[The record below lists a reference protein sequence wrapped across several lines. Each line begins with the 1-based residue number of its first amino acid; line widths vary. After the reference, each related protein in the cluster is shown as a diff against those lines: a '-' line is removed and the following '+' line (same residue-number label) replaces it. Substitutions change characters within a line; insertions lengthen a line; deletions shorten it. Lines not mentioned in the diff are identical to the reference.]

1 MYAPPHPLSRDLRAF
16 NPNLSDA
23 RTAQKKMTAKAIPQT
38 AASLQRDGRSVP
50 RNPEI
55 GTRPVRRS
63 FFRNPALLVSLAAGC
78 LALALPYTVPH
89 IRAFTPQVLAFASSI
104 TLAPRADT
112 AVSPAPD
119 AARSD
124 VGFRVAAAAAKPPA
138 RTASAAATV
147 PQVTDAAAAKP
158 AAPDAAAAAATN
170 QPAPA
175 AAAAV
180 AKLQVP
186 AAAVAKPATP
196 DIAAAAAANQP
207 APAAAAAVAKLQVP
221 DAAAAPAPAK
231 PPVPDAAAAAVAKLQ
246 AYAAAAAAAKPQAPK
261 DALQVVQSSFDP
273 VLLERLE
280 VGAPETVA
288 DVIMG
293 AEGSPVVTAEQLR
306 ILAQM
311 TPEQIDAL
319 TFLILSVQDP
329 KTAATTVD
337 QTNAVADDA
346 PWVGDWTSGDLSA
359 GPATPSATVEPP
371 QNDLLKGWYVFEA
384 SADEAVIRQIDDPLS
399 AVRVSPGT
407 VLGNLGF
414 VSEIKVDAGR
424 AKVVL
429 SGGDVILSDESA
441 VIVAEEPVS
450 APKQTEQRR
459 GPPFEI
465 ALAAA
470 QNKPQA
476 ASEAVASADATTP
489 VLDPPPAVT
498 RQATSTKADPKP
510 PAAQSGAGA
519 GRYVQVATFKSVAN
533 AQAAKNMV
541 MSDGMTGQLRTTKR
555 QGASF
560 HMVVA
565 GPFDSAEIQ
574 KALTRVT
581 RLGFKD
587 AFIIR

>member
-1 MYAPPHPLSRDLRAF
+1 
-16 NPNLSDA
+16 
-23 RTAQKKMTAKAIPQT
+23 MTAKATPQT
-38 AASLQRDGRSVP
+38 AASVRRDSRSLP
-50 RNPEI
+50 RNPES
-55 GTRPVRRS
+55 GARPVRRS
-63 FFRNPALLVSLAAGC
+63 FFSHPALLVILAAGC
-78 LALALPYTVPH
+78 LALAVPY
-89 IRAFTPQVLAFASSI
+89 IRAFTPQILAFASSVTLAPRADV

-119 AARSD
+119 AARPD
-124 VGFRVAAAAAKPPA
+124 VGFMVAAAAEKPPA
-138 RTASAAATV
+138 RAAYAAAEKPPARAAYAAATV
-147 PQVTDAAAAKP
+147 PP
-158 AAPDAAAAAATN
+158 APDAAAT
-170 QPAPA
+170 
-175 AAAAV
+175 
-180 AKLQVP
+180 L
-186 AAAVAKPATP
+186 
-196 DIAAAAAANQP
+196 
-207 APAAAAAVAKLQVP
+207 
-221 DAAAAPAPAK
+221 
-231 PPVPDAAAAAVAKLQ
+231 
-246 AYAAAAAAAKPQAPK
+246 AAAKPQAPE
-261 DALQVVQSSFDP
+261 DALQVVQSNFDP

-280 VGAPETVA
+280 VAAPETVA

-293 AEGSPVVTAEQLR
+293 ADGAPVVTVEQLR

-319 TFLILSVQDP
+319 TFLILSLQDP
-329 KTAATTVD
+329 KAAAVTVD

-359 GPATPSATVEPP
+359 ESAVPSAAVEPP

-384 SADEAVIRQIDDPLS
+384 SADEAVIRNIDDPLS

-407 VLGNLGF
+407 VLGNLGL
-414 VSEIKVDAGR
+414 VSEIKIDAGR

-429 SGGDVILSDESA
+429 SGGDVILSDDSA
-441 VIVAEEPVS
+441 VILAEVPAS
-450 APKQTEQRR
+450 APEQTEQRR

-476 ASEAVASADATTP
+476 SSDAVASGDATTP

-498 RQATSTKADPKP
+498 KQTTSTKADPKQ
-510 PAAQSGAGA
+510 PAAKSGAGA
-519 GRYVQVATFKSVAN
+519 GRYVQVATFKSAAN
-533 AQAAKNMV
+533 AQIAKNMV
-541 MSDGMTGQLRTTKR
+541 MSDGMTGQLRKTTR

-560 HMVVA
+560 HRVLA
-565 GPFDSAEIQ
+565 GPFDPAEIQ

>member
-1 MYAPPHPLSRDLRAF
+1 MS
-16 NPNLSDA
+16 
-23 RTAQKKMTAKAIPQT
+23 AKAIPQT
-38 AASLQRDGRSVP
+38 AASLRRDSRSSP
-50 RNPEI
+50 RNPEF
-55 GTRPVRRS
+55 GARPVKRS
-63 FFRNPALLVSLAAGC
+63 FFSHPALLGILAAGC
-78 LALALPYTVPH
+78 LALAVPYSVPY
-89 IRAFTPQVLAFASSI
+89 IRSFAPQILAFASSV
-104 TLAPRADT
+104 TLAPREDI

-124 VGFRVAAAAAKPPA
+124 VGFTVAAATARPSARADSAAAAVPPSPGAAAALAAAKPPA
-138 RTASAAATV
+138 
-147 PQVTDAAAAKP
+147 
-158 AAPDAAAAAATN
+158 PDATAAR
-170 QPAPA
+170 
-175 AAAAV
+175 
-180 AKLQVP
+180 
-186 AAAVAKPATP
+186 
-196 DIAAAAAANQP
+196 AAAN
-207 APAAAAAVAKLQVP
+207 
-221 DAAAAPAPAK
+221 
-231 PPVPDAAAAAVAKLQ
+231 PPVPDAAAAI
-246 AYAAAAAAAKPQAPK
+246 AAAKPQAPK

-280 VGAPETVA
+280 VAVPETVA

-293 AEGSPVVTAEQLR
+293 SEGSPVVTAEQLR

-329 KTAATTVD
+329 TTAAATVD

-346 PWVGDWTSGDLSA
+346 PWVGDWTAADLGA
-359 GPATPSATVEPP
+359 EPAAPSAAVEPP

-384 SADEAVIRQIDDPLS
+384 SADEAVIRHIDDPLS

-407 VLGNLGF
+407 VLGNLGL

-429 SGGDVILSDESA
+429 SGGDVILSDDSA
-441 VIVAEEPVS
+441 VILAEDSVS
-450 APKQTEQRR
+450 APEQTEQRR

-476 ASEAVASADATTP
+476 ANEAVASDAVASDAVASDAVASSDATTP

-498 RQATSTKADPKP
+498 KQTTSTKADPEQ

-533 AQAAKNMV
+533 AQIAKNMV
-541 MSDGMTGQLRTTKR
+541 MSDGMTGQLRTTKQ

-560 HMVVA
+560 HRVLA
-565 GPFDSAEIQ
+565 GPFAPAEIQ
-574 KALTRVT
+574 KALARVT

>member
-1 MYAPPHPLSRDLRAF
+1 MS
-16 NPNLSDA
+16 
-23 RTAQKKMTAKAIPQT
+23 AKAIPQT
-38 AASLQRDGRSVP
+38 AASLRRDSRSSP
-50 RNPEI
+50 RNPEF
-55 GTRPVRRS
+55 GARPVKRS
-63 FFRNPALLVSLAAGC
+63 FFSHPALLGILAAGC
-78 LALALPYTVPH
+78 LALAVPYSVPY
-89 IRAFTPQVLAFASSI
+89 IRAFAPQILAFASSV

-112 AVSPAPD
+112 AVSPVVSPAPD

-124 VGFRVAAAAAKPPA
+124 VGFTVAAAAARPSARADSAAAAVPPSPGAAAALAAAKPPA
-138 RTASAAATV
+138 
-147 PQVTDAAAAKP
+147 
-158 AAPDAAAAAATN
+158 PDAAAA
-170 QPAPA
+170 
-175 AAAAV
+175 
-180 AKLQVP
+180 
-186 AAAVAKPATP
+186 
-196 DIAAAAAANQP
+196 IAAAN
-207 APAAAAAVAKLQVP
+207 
-221 DAAAAPAPAK
+221 
-231 PPVPDAAAAAVAKLQ
+231 PPVPDAAAAI
-246 AYAAAAAAAKPQAPK
+246 AAAKPQAPK

-280 VGAPETVA
+280 VAVPETVA
-288 DVIMG
+288 DVIIG
-293 AEGSPVVTAEQLR
+293 SEGSPVVTAEQLR

-329 KTAATTVD
+329 KTAAATVD
-337 QTNAVADDA
+337 QSNAVADDA
-346 PWVGDWTSGDLSA
+346 PWVGDWTAADLGAESA
-359 GPATPSATVEPP
+359 APSAAVEPP

-384 SADEAVIRQIDDPLS
+384 SADEAVIRHIDDPLS

-407 VLGNLGF
+407 VLGNLGL

-429 SGGDVILSDESA
+429 SGGDVILSDDSA
-441 VIVAEEPVS
+441 VILAEDSVS
-450 APKQTEQRR
+450 APEQTEQRR

-476 ASEAVASADATTP
+476 ASDAVASGDSTTP
-489 VLDPPPAVT
+489 VPDPPPAVT
-498 RQATSTKADPKP
+498 KQTTSTKANPKQ
-510 PAAQSGAGA
+510 PAAKSGAGA

-533 AQAAKNMV
+533 AQIAKNMV
-541 MSDGMTGQLRTTKR
+541 MSDGMTGQLRKTTR

-560 HMVVA
+560 HRVLA
-565 GPFDSAEIQ
+565 GPFDPAEIQ

>member
-1 MYAPPHPLSRDLRAF
+1 VPP
-16 NPNLSDA
+16 
-23 RTAQKKMTAKAIPQT
+23 
-38 AASLQRDGRSVP
+38 
-50 RNPEI
+50 
-55 GTRPVRRS
+55 
-63 FFRNPALLVSLAAGC
+63 
-78 LALALPYTVPH
+78 
-89 IRAFTPQVLAFASSI
+89 
-104 TLAPRADT
+104 
-112 AVSPAPD
+112 
-119 AARSD
+119 
-124 VGFRVAAAAAKPPA
+124 
-138 RTASAAATV
+138 
-147 PQVTDAAAAKP
+147 
-158 AAPDAAAAAATN
+158 APDAAAALAA
-170 QPAPA
+170 
-175 AAAAV
+175 
-180 AKLQVP
+180 
-186 AAAVAKPATP
+186 
-196 DIAAAAAANQP
+196 
-207 APAAAAAVAKLQVP
+207 
-221 DAAAAPAPAK
+221 AK
-231 PPVPDAAAAAVAKLQ
+231 PPVPEAAAAL
-246 AYAAAAAAAKPQAPK
+246 AAAKPPVPAAALAAAKPQAPK

-280 VGAPETVA
+280 VAAPETVA

-329 KTAATTVD
+329 KTAAATVD
-337 QTNAVADDA
+337 QTNTVADDA

-359 GPATPSATVEPP
+359 ESAAPSAAVEPP

-384 SADEAVIRQIDDPLS
+384 SADEAVIRHIDDPLS

-407 VLGNLGF
+407 VLGNLGL

-429 SGGDVILSDESA
+429 SGGDVILSDDSA
-441 VIVAEEPVS
+441 VILAKDVAS
-450 APKQTEQRR
+450 APEQTEQRR

-476 ASEAVASADATTP
+476 ASDAVASGDATTP

-498 RQATSTKADPKP
+498 KQTTSTKADPKQP
-510 PAAQSGAGA
+510 AAQNKPQAASEAVASGDATTPVLDQPPAVTKQTTSTKADPKQPAAQSGAGA
-519 GRYVQVATFKSVAN
+519 GRYVQVATFKSAAN
-533 AQAAKNMV
+533 AQIAKNMV
-541 MSDGMTGQLRTTKR
+541 MSDGMTSQLRTTKQR
-555 QGASF
+555 GASF

-565 GPFDSAEIQ
+565 GPFDPAEIQ

>member
-1 MYAPPHPLSRDLRAF
+1 
-16 NPNLSDA
+16 
-23 RTAQKKMTAKAIPQT
+23 MTAKAIPQS
-38 AASLQRDGRSVP
+38 AASLRRDSRSLP
-50 RNPEI
+50 RSTEI
-55 GTRPVRRS
+55 GARPVKRS
-63 FFRNPALLVSLAAGC
+63 FFSHPALLGILAAGC
-78 LALALPYTVPH
+78 LALAVPYSVPY
-89 IRAFTPQVLAFASSI
+89 IRSFAPQILAFASSV
-104 TLAPRADT
+104 TLVPRADT

-124 VGFRVAAAAAKPPA
+124 VGFTVAAAAARPPA
-138 RTASAAATV
+138 RAASAAAAV
-147 PQVTDAAAAKP
+147 PPAPGAAAALAAAKP
-158 AAPDAAAAAATN
+158 P
-170 QPAPA
+170 
-175 AAAAV
+175 
-180 AKLQVP
+180 
-186 AAAVAKPATP
+186 
-196 DIAAAAAANQP
+196 
-207 APAAAAAVAKLQVP
+207 VP
-221 DAAAAPAPAK
+221 DATAALAAAK
-231 PPVPDAAAAAVAKLQ
+231 PPVPDAAAAL
-246 AYAAAAAAAKPQAPK
+246 AAAKPQAPK

-280 VGAPETVA
+280 VAAPETVA

-293 AEGSPVVTAEQLR
+293 SEGSPVVTAEQLR

-329 KTAATTVD
+329 TTAAATVD

-346 PWVGDWTSGDLSA
+346 PWVGDWTAGDLGAESA
-359 GPATPSATVEPP
+359 APSAAVEPP

-384 SADEAVIRQIDDPLS
+384 SADEAVIRHIDDPLS

-407 VLGNLGF
+407 VLGNLGL
-414 VSEIKVDAGR
+414 VSEIKVDSGR

-429 SGGDVILSDESA
+429 SGGDVILSDDSA
-441 VIVAEEPVS
+441 VILAEDAAS
-450 APKQTEQRR
+450 APEQTEQRR

-476 ASEAVASADATTP
+476 TSEAVASDAVVSDAVASGDATTP

-498 RQATSTKADPKP
+498 KQTTSTKADPKQ

-533 AQAAKNMV
+533 AQIAKNMV
-541 MSDGMTGQLRTTKR
+541 MSDGMTGQLRTTKQ

-560 HMVVA
+560 HRVLA
-565 GPFDSAEIQ
+565 GPFDPAEIQ

>member
-1 MYAPPHPLSRDLRAF
+1 
-16 NPNLSDA
+16 
-23 RTAQKKMTAKAIPQT
+23 MTAKAIPQT
-38 AASLQRDGRSVP
+38 AASLRRDSRSSP
-50 RNPEI
+50 RNPES
-55 GTRPVRRS
+55 GGRPVRRS
-63 FFRNPALLVSLAAGC
+63 FFSHPALLVILAAGC
-78 LALALPYTVPH
+78 LALAVPY
-89 IRAFTPQVLAFASSI
+89 IRPFTPQILAFASSV
-104 TLAPRADT
+104 TLALRADT

-119 AARSD
+119 AARPD
-124 VGFRVAAAAAKPPA
+124 VGFMVAAAAAKPPA
-138 RTASAAATV
+138 RAASAAATV
-147 PQVTDAAAAKP
+147 PP
-158 AAPDAAAAAATN
+158 APDAAAAIAATVP
-170 QPAPA
+170 PAPE
-175 AAAAV
+175 
-180 AKLQVP
+180 
-186 AAAVAKPATP
+186 
-196 DIAAAAAANQP
+196 
-207 APAAAAAVAKLQVP
+207 
-221 DAAAAPAPAK
+221 
-231 PPVPDAAAAAVAKLQ
+231 
-246 AYAAAAAAAKPQAPK
+246 
-261 DALQVVQSSFDP
+261 DALQVVQSNFDP

-280 VGAPETVA
+280 VAAPETVA

-293 AEGSPVVTAEQLR
+293 ADGAPVVTVEQLR

-319 TFLILSVQDP
+319 TFLILSLQDP
-329 KTAATTVD
+329 KAAAVTVD

-359 GPATPSATVEPP
+359 ESAVPSAAVEPP

-384 SADEAVIRQIDDPLS
+384 SADEAVIRNIDDPLS

-414 VSEIKVDAGR
+414 VSEIKIDAGR

-429 SGGDVILSDESA
+429 SGGDVILSDDSA
-441 VIVAEEPVS
+441 VILAEVPAS
-450 APKQTEQRR
+450 APEQTEQRR

-476 ASEAVASADATTP
+476 SSDAVASDAVASDAVASDAAASDAVASDAVASDAVASDAVASDAVASGDATTP

-498 RQATSTKADPKP
+498 KQTTSTKADPKQ
-510 PAAQSGAGA
+510 PAAKSGAGA
-519 GRYVQVATFKSVAN
+519 GRYVQVATFKSAAN
-533 AQAAKNMV
+533 AQIAKNMV
-541 MSDGMTGQLRTTKR
+541 MSDGMTGQLRKTTR

-560 HMVVA
+560 HRVLA
-565 GPFDSAEIQ
+565 GPFDPAEIQ

>member
-1 MYAPPHPLSRDLRAF
+1 MQEHRTDWEIRFKMYAPPHPLSQDLRAF
-16 NPNLSDA
+16 NPNLSGA
-23 RTAQKKMTAKAIPQT
+23 RTAERKMTAKAIPQT
-38 AASLQRDGRSVP
+38 AASLRRDSRSLP
-50 RNPEI
+50 RNPDS
-55 GTRPVRRS
+55 GARPVRRS
-63 FFRNPALLVSLAAGC
+63 VFRHPALLVILAAGC
-78 LALALPYTVPH
+78 LALAVPY
-89 IRAFTPQVLAFASSI
+89 IRPFTPQILAFASSF
-104 TLAPRADT
+104 TLAPGSDT
-112 AVSPAPD
+112 AASPAPD
-119 AARSD
+119 AARPD
-124 VGFRVAAAAAKPPA
+124 VGFMVAAAAAKPPA
-138 RTASAAATV
+138 PDAAAAATV
-147 PQVTDAAAAKP
+147 PP
-158 AAPDAAAAAATN
+158 APDAAAALAATVP
-170 QPAPA
+170 PAPD

-180 AKLQVP
+180 AV
-186 AAAVAKPATP
+186 
-196 DIAAAAAANQP
+196 
-207 APAAAAAVAKLQVP
+207 
-221 DAAAAPAPAK
+221 
-231 PPVPDAAAAAVAKLQ
+231 
-246 AYAAAAAAAKPQAPK
+246 AKPQAPE
-261 DALQVVQSSFDP
+261 DALQVVQSNFDP

-280 VGAPETVA
+280 VAAPETVA

-293 AEGSPVVTAEQLR
+293 ADGAPVVTAEQLR

-319 TFLILSVQDP
+319 TFLILSLQDP
-329 KTAATTVD
+329 KAAAVTVD

-359 GPATPSATVEPP
+359 GSAVPSAAVEPA

-384 SADEAVIRQIDDPLS
+384 SADEAVIRHIDDPLS

-414 VSEIKVDAGR
+414 VSEIKIDAGR

-429 SGGDVILSDESA
+429 SGGDVILSDDSA
-441 VIVAEEPVS
+441 VILAAEPAS
-450 APKQTEQRR
+450 APEQTEQRR

-476 ASEAVASADATTP
+476 SSDAVASDAVASGDATTP

-498 RQATSTKADPKP
+498 KQTTSTKANPKQ
-510 PAAQSGAGA
+510 PAAQSGADA
-519 GRYVQVATFKSVAN
+519 GRYVQVATFRSAAN
-533 AQAAKNMV
+533 AQTAKNMV
-541 MSDGMTGQLRTTKR
+541 VSDGMTGQLRKTTR

-560 HMVVA
+560 HRVLA
-565 GPFDSAEIQ
+565 GPFDPAEIQ

>member
-1 MYAPPHPLSRDLRAF
+1 MS
-16 NPNLSDA
+16 
-23 RTAQKKMTAKAIPQT
+23 AKAIPQS
-38 AASLQRDGRSVP
+38 AASLRRDSRISPG
-50 RNPEI
+50 NPEF
-55 GTRPVRRS
+55 GARPVKRS
-63 FFRNPALLVSLAAGC
+63 FFSHPALLGILAAGC
-78 LALALPYTVPH
+78 LALAVPYSVPY
-89 IRAFTPQVLAFASSI
+89 IRSFAPEILAFASSV
-104 TLAPRADT
+104 TLVPREDI

-124 VGFRVAAAAAKPPA
+124 VGFTVAAAAARPPA
-138 RTASAAATV
+138 RAASAAAAV
-147 PQVTDAAAAKP
+147 PPAPGAAAAL
-158 AAPDAAAAAATN
+158 AA
-170 QPAPA
+170 
-175 AAAAV
+175 
-180 AKLQVP
+180 
-186 AAAVAKPATP
+186 
-196 DIAAAAAANQP
+196 
-207 APAAAAAVAKLQVP
+207 
-221 DAAAAPAPAK
+221 AK
-231 PPVPDAAAAAVAKLQ
+231 PPVPDAAAAL
-246 AYAAAAAAAKPQAPK
+246 AAAKPQAPK

-280 VGAPETVA
+280 VAAPETVA

-293 AEGSPVVTAEQLR
+293 SEGSPVVTAEQLR

-329 KTAATTVD
+329 TTAAATVD

-346 PWVGDWTSGDLSA
+346 PWVGDWTSGDLGA
-359 GPATPSATVEPP
+359 EPAAPSAAVEPP

-384 SADEAVIRQIDDPLS
+384 SADEAVIRHIDDPLS

-407 VLGNLGF
+407 VLGNLGL
-414 VSEIKVDAGR
+414 VSEIKIDAGR

-429 SGGDVILSDESA
+429 SGGDVILSDDSA
-441 VIVAEEPVS
+441 VILAEDSVS
-450 APKQTEQRR
+450 APEQTEQRR

-465 ALAAA
+465 ALASA

-476 ASEAVASADATTP
+476 TSEALASDAVASDAVVSDAVASGDATTP

-498 RQATSTKADPKP
+498 KQTTSTKADPKQ

-519 GRYVQVATFKSVAN
+519 GRYVQVATFKSAAN
-533 AQAAKNMV
+533 AQIAKNMV
-541 MSDGMTGQLRTTKR
+541 MSDGMTGQLRTTKQ

-560 HMVVA
+560 HRVLA
-565 GPFDSAEIQ
+565 GPFAPAEIQ

>member
-1 MYAPPHPLSRDLRAF
+1 MSSSLRIFQSRTLAQGCHRPKGLLTSTISYHDTSGPMQHHRFDWEIRFKMYAPPRPLSQDLRAF
-16 NPNLSDA
+16 NPNLSGA
-23 RTAQKKMTAKAIPQT
+23 RTAERKMTAKAIPQS
-38 AASLQRDGRSVP
+38 AASLRRDSRSLP
-50 RNPEI
+50 RSPEF
-55 GTRPVRRS
+55 GARPVKRS
-63 FFRNPALLVSLAAGC
+63 FFSHPALLGILAAGC
-78 LALALPYTVPH
+78 LALAVPYGVPH
-89 IRAFTPQVLAFASSI
+89 IRSFAPQILAFASSV
-104 TLAPRADT
+104 TLVPRADT

-124 VGFRVAAAAAKPPA
+124 VGFRVAAAAARPPA
-138 RTASAAATV
+138 RAASVAAAV
-147 PQVTDAAAAKP
+147 PP
-158 AAPDAAAAAATN
+158 APDAAAALAA
-170 QPAPA
+170 
-175 AAAAV
+175 
-180 AKLQVP
+180 
-186 AAAVAKPATP
+186 
-196 DIAAAAAANQP
+196 
-207 APAAAAAVAKLQVP
+207 
-221 DAAAAPAPAK
+221 AK
-231 PPVPDAAAAAVAKLQ
+231 PPVPDAAAAL
-246 AYAAAAAAAKPQAPK
+246 AAAKPQAPK

-280 VGAPETVA
+280 VAAPETVA

-293 AEGSPVVTAEQLR
+293 SEGSPVVTAEQLR

-329 KTAATTVD
+329 TTAAATVD

-346 PWVGDWTSGDLSA
+346 PWVGDWTAGDLGA
-359 GPATPSATVEPP
+359 EPAAPSAAVEPP

-384 SADEAVIRQIDDPLS
+384 SADEAVIRHIDDPLS

-407 VLGNLGF
+407 VLGNLGL
-414 VSEIKVDAGR
+414 VSEIKVDSGR

-429 SGGDVILSDESA
+429 SGGDVILSDDSA
-441 VIVAEEPVS
+441 VILAEDAAS
-450 APKQTEQRR
+450 APEQTEQRR

-476 ASEAVASADATTP
+476 VSEAVVSDAVASDAVVSDAVVSDAVASSDATTP

-498 RQATSTKADPKP
+498 KQTTSTKADPKQ
-510 PAAQSGAGA
+510 PAAQRGAGA
-519 GRYVQVATFKSVAN
+519 GRYVQVATFKSAAN
-533 AQAAKNMV
+533 AQIAKNMV
-541 MSDGMTGQLRTTKR
+541 MSDGMTGQLRTTKQ

-560 HMVVA
+560 HRVLA
-565 GPFDSAEIQ
+565 GPFDPAEIQ